1 MKKAIVLL
9 AAAAMF
15 AALSCSKIENTNPS
29 DEFQEIQ
36 VNITVGDPDGAPST
50 KALKTGW
57 VSGDVLNLWFD
68 SNCDATPN
76 LTLTYNGSAW
86 EASKVSTAILDALKT
101 SGRLKVIWE
110 GNNDLKG
117 KYDAVIDGTSVQFTP
132 KSTTSVARVLAH
144 GNLEYTYTSGTKTLS
159 ATINALNSYTAMQV
173 TVPGL
178 SGSGWILTS
187 GQLHAL
193 NYFSVNTGSISYSTW
208 YTGYPILGQPG
219 DDGYVFVAAEIPG
232 AYYNAAQTYTFTLTD
247 GVNTYVYT
255 TPLPR
260 SIVLL
265 RGTSVAYPF
274 TAVKL
279 PEFDGEVATP
289 VYWIKQVTP

>member
-1 MKKAIVLL
+1 MKKAMVLL

-57 VSGDVLNLWFD
+57 VAGDVLNLWFD
-68 SNCDATPN
+68 SNYDATPN

-86 EASKVSTAILDALKT
+86 EASKVSTAILDALKD
-101 SGRLKVIWE
+101 SGQLKVIWE

-117 KYDAVIDGTSVQFTP
+117 KYDAVIDGTSVQFKP

-144 GNLEYTYTSGTKTLS
+144 GNLSYTYTSGTKTLS

-187 GQLHAL
+187 DQLHAL
-193 NYFSVNTGSISYSTW
+193 TYFSVNTGAISYSTW
-208 YTGYPILGQPG
+208 YEGYPILGQPG
-219 DDGYVFVAAEIPG
+219 VDGYVFVAASIPS
-232 AYYNAAQTYTFTLTD
+232 ACYDAAQTYTFTLTD
-247 GVNTYVYT
+247 GVNTSVYT
-255 TPLPR
+255 TPSPR

-265 RGTSVAYPF
+265 RGTRYAYPF

-279 PEFDGEVATP
+279 PEFDGEAATP
-289 VYWIKQVTP
+289 VHWIKQ

>member
-86 EASKVSTAILDALKT
+86 EASKVSTAILGALKT
-101 SGRLKVIWE
+101 SGKLKVIWE

-117 KYDAVIDGTSVQFTP
+117 KYDAVIDGSEMQFKP
-132 KSTTSVARVLAH
+132 KSTTSVSRVLAH
-144 GNLEYTYTSGTKTLS
+144 GNLEYTYTSGTKTLTAS
-159 ATINALNSYTAMQV
+159 INNLNSYTAMQV

-178 SGSGWILTS
+178 GGSGWTLTS
-187 GQLHAL
+187 EQLRAL
-193 NYFSVNTGSISYSTW
+193 TYFSVDTGTIRYSTW
-208 YTGYPILGQPG
+208 DVGSPILGQPG
-219 DDGYVFVAAEIPG
+219 ADGCVFVAADINDNN
-232 AYYNAAQTYTFTLTD
+232 YYAAAQTYTFTLTD
-247 GVNTYVYT
+247 GVNIYVYT
-255 TPLPR
+255 TPSPR

-265 RGTSVAYPF
+265 RGTRYAYPF
-274 TAVKL
+274 TAAKL
-279 PEFDGEVATP
+279 PEFDGEAATP
-289 VYWIKQVTP
+289 VHWIKQ